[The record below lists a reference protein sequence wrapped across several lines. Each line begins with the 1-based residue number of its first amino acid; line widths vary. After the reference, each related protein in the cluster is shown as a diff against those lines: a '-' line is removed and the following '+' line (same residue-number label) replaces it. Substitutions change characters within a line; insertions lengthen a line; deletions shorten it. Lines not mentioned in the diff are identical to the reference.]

1 MGSQTVP
8 FYRQFLFAERPL
20 SKAIY
25 FCRPCTFVYRALSQA
40 VHAYL
45 YVTLHVNSP
54 FSQYACMLEFGFSAG
69 GRSRDGKMESHVWHT
84 NMVSLNRFWN
94 MLYLTF
100 HGLDRVKSLESL
112 HSREV
117 ILTQRSYEF
126 SADFWFDAGLHQSE
140 ASKASYTGI
149 YGNYMEHVLE
159 MKDSC
164 LLLLLIC
171 FFSLHRPIYKVFVS
185 LF

>member
-1 MGSQTVP
+1 
-8 FYRQFLFAERPL
+8 
-20 SKAIY
+20 
-25 FCRPCTFVYRALSQA
+25 
-40 VHAYL
+40 
-45 YVTLHVNSP
+45 
-54 FSQYACMLEFGFSAG
+54 MLEFGFSAG
-69 GRSRDGKMESHVWHT
+69 GLSRDGKMESHVWHT

-126 SADFWFDAGLHQSE
+126 SADFWFDAGIHQSK
-140 ASKASYTGI
+140 AFKASYTGI

-159 MKDSC
+159 MKNSC

-171 FFSLHRPIYKVFVS
+171 FSVWNAQLTKF
-185 LF
+185 LFLYSSFYIRIRHFAPTVHALGILGSITF